1 MKFTLVASDAFQKF
15 QLNAGIL
22 TTQFDPTNPT
32 VDRTK
37 IFMATNG
44 GASFSATHEFID
56 FAEDVDNVPPNTKE
70 MKVLQS
76 TTAVMSGTG
85 KTVDTLVAKRLMAAA
100 DVDANGKITPRADL
114 KSSDFFDLWWVGDY
128 SNANVDDTTSG
139 ATAGF
144 VAIKLI
150 NALSTG
156 GFSLA
161 PQNNG
166 KADFAFEFTGHYS
179 INDTSVIPYEVYIV
193 GGTTGSDVTPTY
205 TYSEVTPVGTENP
218 ANEGWYERSGTEGS
232 YTYALTEDTT
242 VDNQKTY
249 YERNEA

>member
-1 MKFTLVASDAFQKF
+1 MKFTTVASDAFQKF

-22 TTQFDPTNPT
+22 LTEFDPTNPT

-44 GASFSATHEFID
+44 GASFTATHEFID

-85 KTVDTLVAKRLMAAA
+85 KTVDTAVAKRLMAAA

-128 SNANVDDTTSG
+128 SNANVDDATSG

-144 VAIKLI
+144 VAIHLI

-156 GFSLA
+156 GFSLT

-179 INDTSVIPYEVYIV
+179 INDMTTVPYEVYIAA
-193 GGTTGSDVTPTY
+193 GTEGTEDEYTY
-205 TYSEVTPVGTENP
+205 TVVTADGTENP
-218 ANEGWYERSGTEGS
+218 SEEGWYEMSGGS
-232 YTYALTEDTT
+232 YVLTEDTE
-242 VDNQKTY
+242 VVSGKTY
-249 YERNEA
+249 YERS